1 MKTIGLLGGMSW
13 ESTIAYYQRINLT
26 VNQEMGGLHSAKRL
40 LYSVDFQ
47 EIEDCQSR
55 DQWEK
60 SAEILAGAARDLERG
75 GADFLILCTNTMHK
89 VAEPIQAAVGIPLIH
104 IVDVTLEEL
113 RRRRISRVGLLGT
126 RYTMEQEFYRDRL
139 ARGGVETLIP
149 PEEEREMINS
159 VIFDELCQ
167 GAFYP
172 GSRAAFLKVTR
183 NLRQEGAE
191 AVILGCT
198 EIGLL
203 IRQEDT
209 EIPLLDTT
217 ALHSEKAAR
226 LAMGLE

>member
-26 VNQEMGGLHSAKRL
+26 VNQEMGGLHSAKCL

>member
-1 MKTIGLLGGMSW
+1 
-13 ESTIAYYQRINLT
+13 
-26 VNQEMGGLHSAKRL
+26 
-40 LYSVDFQ
+40 
-47 EIEDCQSR
+47 
-55 DQWEK
+55 
-60 SAEILAGAARDLERG
+60 
-75 GADFLILCTNTMHK
+75 MHK

-209 EIPLLDTT
+209 EIPMLDTT

>member
-26 VNQEMGGLHSAKRL
+26 VNQEMGGLHSAKCL

-159 VIFDELCQ
+159 VIFYELCQ

>member
-1 MKTIGLLGGMSW
+1 MSW

-26 VNQEMGGLHSAKRL
+26 VNQEMGGLHSAKCL

-167 GAFYP
+167 GAF
-172 GSRAAFLKVTR
+172 
-183 NLRQEGAE
+183 
-191 AVILGCT
+191 
-198 EIGLL
+198 
-203 IRQEDT
+203 
-209 EIPLLDTT
+209 
-217 ALHSEKAAR
+217 
-226 LAMGLE
+226 

>member
-1 MKTIGLLGGMSW
+1 
-13 ESTIAYYQRINLT
+13 
-26 VNQEMGGLHSAKRL
+26 
-40 LYSVDFQ
+40 
-47 EIEDCQSR
+47 
-55 DQWEK
+55 
-60 SAEILAGAARDLERG
+60 
-75 GADFLILCTNTMHK
+75 
-89 VAEPIQAAVGIPLIH
+89 
-104 IVDVTLEEL
+104 
-113 RRRRISRVGLLGT
+113 
-126 RYTMEQEFYRDRL
+126 
-139 ARGGVETLIP
+139 
-149 PEEEREMINS
+149 MINS

>member
-13 ESTIAYYQRINLT
+13 ESTSAYYQRINLT
-26 VNQEMGGLHSAKRL
+26 VNQEMGGLHSAKCL